1 MEEERGP
8 YQTSIRVNV
17 KNLVIISDPRKLIRW
32 DPENPQL
39 WDTILSYN
47 LQCAQRKQVTVKLI
61 IYSIEGQQVMILNDS
76 FIYPDKSGDTVNLAP
91 FFVAGKYDPTIDAFL
106 PLEKGL
112 YTFDIEVI
120 GATPYDQDSLRSKR
134 ISISCIDHQNDL
146 TIVDSRNAIIG
157 SYYCLCSDKPAS
169 KVYLSF
175 YDPLLE
181 KLDEVLGATD
191 RGAHRE
197 ALTGYLTYAGDY
209 TIIVE
214 AQDDHPESNK
224 AHERRWTLPRGS
236 KLFVQSC
243 AHYGF
248 TGFWDWNTDAIAN
261 KAYYE
266 LGKVVNPVNLRELC
280 YSGWYP
286 IHECGGVL
294 VNKRKDHAIRKI
306 SDGLIKGTLLENSIW
321 SWSWHVAD
329 EGLMF
334 ADETYITYDDIEEL
348 PSGSLSA
355 IRLAVLLGCY
365 TWDFAD
371 LFVSKG
377 ARVVVGFEGTINQ
390 VAARFWNGRFWEF
403 LTKEGETVEQA
414 AVKAVEWCW
423 WFPWSGLNTLY
434 IAGNGNE
441 TIY

>member
-1 MEEERGP
+1 
-8 YQTSIRVNV
+8 
-17 KNLVIISDPRKLIRW
+17 LVIISDPRKLIRW

-248 TGFWDWNTDAIAN
+248 ARWWDPFEDTDDEAQDVYN
-261 KAYYE
+261 KLGAVYNPT
-266 LGKVVNPVNLRELC
+266 LGKFSIC

-286 IHECGGVL
+286 LGDRGGVL
-294 VNKRKDHAIRKI
+294 VNKSRYHAFEKVLEGVFR
-306 SDGLIKGTLLENSIW
+306 GTLLENSIW
-321 SWSWHVAD
+321 TFSGHGTVGGILFGYDPSKDD
-329 EGLMF
+329 EWL
-334 ADETYITYDDIEEL
+334 YDAQISEL
-348 PSGSLSA
+348 PDGSLNSIKLAFISSCYSAPDFTDSLVKKGAKAAVGFKGKITFLGSA
-355 IRLAVLLGCY
+355 IWSG
-365 TWDFAD
+365 W
-371 LFVSKG
+371 
-377 ARVVVGFEGTINQ
+377 
-390 VAARFWNGRFWEF
+390 FWEF
-403 LTKEGETVEQA
+403 LSKEGLTVKEA
-414 AVKAVEWCW
+414 ASKATRASWYA
-423 WFPWSGLNTLY
+423 FDRGLSSYHISGDENV
-434 IAGNGNE
+434 